1 MAEEEKTV
9 QADETQV
16 KGGNY
21 IAQAWLILL
30 LAVCFGT
37 GLTGVQI
44 SLSEKIKQN
53 KLNETFSQI
62 PHLVPG
68 AETGEEFEI
77 DGRIIYRAISGDTQ
91 IGWVIPAVGQGFADK
106 IEILIGLDPKAEKLT
121 GLYVLDQKET
131 PGLGNKIIDEDW
143 RIQYVD
149 KSTAR
154 QLEVIKVGSCAV
166 NQIMSVTGAT
176 ISAVAVTDIVN
187 KTVAELK
194 TKLASNVKPRVN
206 MQNE

>member
-1 MAEEEKTV
+1 MADEEKI
-9 QADETQV
+9 ETQV
-16 KGGNY
+16 DETPEKGGNY

-44 SLSEKIKQN
+44 SLSDKIQQN

-62 PHLVPG
+62 PFLVPG
-68 AETGEEFEI
+68 SDTGEEFEI
-77 DGRIIYRAISGDTQ
+77 DGRIIYRAMSGDSQ
-91 IGWVIPAVGQGFADK
+91 IGWVIPAVGAGFADK
-106 IEILIGLDPKAEKLT
+106 IEILIGIDKDAQKLT

-143 RIQYVD
+143 RNQYIGM
-149 KSTAR
+149 STNDH
-154 QLEVIKVGSCAV
+154 LEVIKAGKPSEK
-166 NQIMSVTGAT
+166 QIMTVTGAT
-176 ISAVAVTDIVN
+176 ISSVAVTDIVN

-194 TKLASNVKPRVN
+194 DKLASNVK
-206 MQNE
+206 